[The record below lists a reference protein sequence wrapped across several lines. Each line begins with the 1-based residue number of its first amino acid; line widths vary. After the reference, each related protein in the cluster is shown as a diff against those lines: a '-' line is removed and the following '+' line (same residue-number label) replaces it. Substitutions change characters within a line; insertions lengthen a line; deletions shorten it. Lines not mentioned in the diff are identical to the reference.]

1 VAAVLIVGATIPG
14 FIIHASGQQNAASA
28 PVSLEPYIELELARV
43 DEAYALI
50 GRFGQQVWPGWDN
63 YLEPEFYV
71 NFPNNVQLL
80 VGSPDHAPE
89 GFERVAGRSLHDK
102 AVYINRKSEVPIK
115 LTQLMSTGGNGG
127 PSVQIYL
134 AQWPNDPHYVP
145 TNDGGISEAGILVN
159 VHELFHCFQYQFE
172 VYEAGS
178 KALEALEKASGPFVT
193 DLNYTKWSSVE
204 GRALLGA
211 YDAKDVKSMRQYLK
225 DYLAARH
232 EKQKGMPAFM
242 VAKEENTQLSEGT
255 AEYAND
261 KMAMLVR
268 DATYAGTGALAGDP
282 LFFKFAHMDDYLKH
296 HLHEQTTYS
305 MDSTMD
311 SGMKYYQYGALE
323 SLVLDRLAPHWKK
336 NFFQSGKTLDDVA
349 SKVLKLKPADEEQIK
364 ARLSAKYNMAEI
376 EAKHRPAI
384 EKRDQALASVANR
397 KGRHYVIDFSKLPKN
412 DLTSMQRDFSK
423 EMIMVGPRFIYPH
436 GLGQMTLEQVELTT
450 GDTPIDNAISTR
462 TFEWIDTESKPG
474 EKGYELEVGS
484 QDGDV
489 LKDVVLTTKGF
500 TLKVPEVQLIEDKEK
515 DEVRVLILS
524 KVKR

>member
-1 VAAVLIVGATIPG
+1 MAAVLIAGATIPG
-14 FIIHASGQQNAASA
+14 FISHASGQQNAASA
-28 PVSLEPYIELELARV
+28 AVPLEPYIEIELGRV
-43 DEAYALI
+43 DEAYTLVE
-50 GRFGQQVWPGWDN
+50 RFGPQVSPGWTN

-71 NFPNNVQLL
+71 NFPNNVRLL

-89 GFERVAGRSLHDK
+89 GFERVAGRSLHGK
-102 AVYINRKSEVPIK
+102 AVYINCKNEVPIK
-115 LTQLMSTGGNGG
+115 LTRLMSTGGNGG
-127 PSVQIYL
+127 SSVQIYL
-134 AQWPNDPHYVP
+134 VQTPVP
-145 TNDGGISEAGILVN
+145 PGEKLTGGGTTEDGILVN

-178 KALEALEKASGPFVT
+178 KALEALEKAAGSFIT

-211 YDAKDVKSMRQYLK
+211 YDAKEVKSTREYLE
-225 DYLAARH
+225 DYLVARH

-242 VAKEENTQLSEGT
+242 VAMEENTQLSEGT
-255 AEYAND
+255 AEYSND

-268 DATYAGTGALAGDP
+268 DAAYAGTNVLVSDP
-282 LFFKFAHMDDYLKH
+282 SFLKFAHMDDYVQW
-296 HLHEQTTYS
+296 HLRNMTTFV
-305 MDSTMD
+305 MDNTMD
-311 SGMKYYQYGALE
+311 TGMKYYQFGALE
-323 SLVLDRLAPHWKK
+323 SLVLDRLVPKWKK
-336 NFFQSGKTLDDVA
+336 NFFKSGKTMDDA
-349 SKVLKLKPADEEQIK
+349 AAEVLKLTPADEERVK

-412 DLTSMQRDFSK
+412 DLTSMQRDYSK
-423 EMIMVGPRFIYPH
+423 EMAMVGPRFIYPH

-450 GDTPIDNAISTR
+450 GDTPIDNVIRTR
-462 TFEWIDTESKPG
+462 TFEWIDTESKAG
-474 EKGYELEVGS
+474 EKGYDLKVGS

-489 LKDVVLTTKGF
+489 LKDVTFTTKGF
-500 TLKVPEVQLIEDKEK
+500 TLKAPEVQITEDKEK
-515 DEVRVLILS
+515 DEVRALILS